1 MILGNLFLYIN
12 VWSPGQASRTS
23 EDPLSSSHAQRAAPN
38 QGTERLF
45 EGESLSLASPLLC
58 DSRRISP
65 HL

>member
-1 MILGNLFLYIN
+1 MILASLLLYIN
-12 VWSPGQASRTS
+12 VRSPGQASRTS
-23 EDPLSSSHAQRAAPN
+23 EDRLSSSRAQRAAPN
-38 QGTERLF
+38 QGTERLV